1 MKVGLLGL
9 TGGVGTLFAE
19 KALAR
24 GHSIIA
30 LARTPSI
37 SRVAVV
43 AIHRLV
49 VEALDSIVVVDD
61 AVVVTDA
68 RRAVARA
75 TNRNMTPF
83 LSAFAPLRVRSRAR
97 RAVTRRG
104 HESSWKRSNGNGRR
118 DARRAPRERATRAG
132 DRVGDRNELF
142 PTTTVRFLA

>member
-1 MKVGLLGL
+1 MFPILIRSLIGPYDASNAYAPP
-9 TGGVGTLFAE
+9 TNPHATTPN
-19 KALAR
+19 
-24 GHSIIA
+24 IIFPPPPP

-83 LSAFAPLRVRSRAR
+83 PLRVRSSSSPIARAS
-97 RAVTRRG
+97 RG
-104 HESSWKRSNGNGRR
+104 
-118 DARRAPRERATRAG
+118 DASGP
-132 DRVGDRNELF
+132 
-142 PTTTVRFLA
+142 